1 MKKALAGVG
10 ASLGLIAAL
19 LGLAVRF
26 LPIYTI
32 VGAAA
37 WLGFLE
43 NALVLEPYW
52 LTLTIAGG
60 AVALGLGAL
69 FFLLRRRQAD
79 AEASEP
85 APIPLD
91 QIYRADNLDI
101 RARVRDL
108 LHRAWGGPL
117 LALLLGALP
126 IAAVHGGV
134 YVFLNPFQKI
144 YEAIKTPFDIFAEQ
158 MGDVRVALA
167 LIASGTLP
175 DFSGT
180 PEALLKCAPGLIVLM
195 GAGLLA
201 FNPMRVSRADY
212 FTRLLFGRR
221 PSPLDAYGCFVKSYE
236 RALGGMAYHSLW
248 LTIWGALFVAAPPAI
263 YIGGVALINRYPEQ
277 ATPHLLVLFPALIA
291 LTVVAFVALGLRLI
305 NRWLAYSL
313 APCLIATQKNLTAR
327 RAMRASRWLM
337 RGRKTRLFG
346 MWMSFL
352 YYFLP
357 AIGSLILLPLVTP
370 LGNTFGFTEYLS
382 QSLRRFFIVVA
393 ALNQLL
399 LVYVAP
405 VAYASFYAF
414 YLEMKRDFRDRH
426 PTLLYIIGMAKPPQ
440 SSRQRNPSV
449 ELKPP
454 APDLPTVS
462 SEQAEDETP
471 FQYEKENS
479 DEHPAPADDKNG

>member
-1 MKKALAGVG
+1 
-10 ASLGLIAAL
+10 
-19 LGLAVRF
+19 
-26 LPIYTI
+26 
-32 VGAAA
+32 
-37 WLGFLE
+37 
-43 NALVLEPYW
+43 
-52 LTLTIAGG
+52 
-60 AVALGLGAL
+60 
-69 FFLLRRRQAD
+69 
-79 AEASEP
+79 
-85 APIPLD
+85 
-91 QIYRADNLDI
+91 
-101 RARVRDL
+101 
-108 LHRAWGGPL
+108 
-117 LALLLGALP
+117 
-126 IAAVHGGV
+126 
-134 YVFLNPFQKI
+134 
-144 YEAIKTPFDIFAEQ
+144 
-158 MGDVRVALA
+158 
-167 LIASGTLP
+167 
-175 DFSGT
+175 
-180 PEALLKCAPGLIVLM
+180 
-195 GAGLLA
+195 
-201 FNPMRVSRADY
+201 
-212 FTRLLFGRR
+212 
-221 PSPLDAYGCFVKSYE
+221 
-236 RALGGMAYHSLW
+236 
-248 LTIWGALFVAAPPAI
+248 
-263 YIGGVALINRYPEQ
+263 
-277 ATPHLLVLFPALIA
+277 
-291 LTVVAFVALGLRLI
+291 
-305 NRWLAYSL
+305 
-313 APCLIATQKNLTAR
+313 
-327 RAMRASRWLM
+327 MRASRWLM

-471 FQYEKENS
+471 LQYEKENS